1 MFPFRP
7 EPFLMP
13 QTRLYVIA
21 SRDEANRIYAALEFV
36 FEEEGYPLAV
46 VELDEDRDIHEVSL
60 YTDDDANLV
69 AQRMQEAAGD
79 IAIGREVVPEIDW
92 VARSLEGL
100 KPVRAG
106 RFFVHGSHDRD
117 KRRIGD
123 LAIEI
128 EAGLAFGTG
137 HHGTTSGCLDMIDEV
152 VRRERPRNALDLGTG
167 SAVLAIA
174 LAKLAH
180 IPVLATDIDP
190 VATRVALEN
199 VKLNGASAYVETAT
213 APGFHHPIFARNAPF
228 DLIVANILARPLMRL
243 APEMARH
250 IVPGGSLILS
260 GILERQ
266 RDAVIAAYV
275 GQAFRHVRT
284 LRREG
289 WVTLHLKR

>member
-1 MFPFRP
+1 
-7 EPFLMP
+7 MP
-13 QTRLYVIA
+13 QTRFFLTAERV
-21 SRDEANRIYAALEFV
+21 AAQRAYTTLETA
-36 FEEEGYPLAV
+36 FEEDGYPLAI
-46 VELDEDRDIHEVSL
+46 VEIDEDRDIHEVSL
-60 YTDDDANLV
+60 YTDDDAGEVEPRL
-69 AQRMQEAAGD
+69 RAALSDAG
-79 IAIGREVVPEIDW
+79 IALDPARETLPDIDW
-92 VARSLEGL
+92 VTRSLEGL

-106 RFFVHGSHDRD
+106 RFLVHGSHDRD

-137 HHGTTSGCLDMIDEV
+137 HHGTTAGCLEMIARV

-190 VATRVALEN
+190 IATKVAAEN
-199 VKLNGASAYVETAT
+199 ARLNQVGAYVETAT
-213 APGFHHPIFARNAPF
+213 ATGFGHPIFGRRAPF

-243 APEMARH
+243 APAMRAH
-250 IVPGGSLILS
+250 VTPSGSLILS

-266 RDAVIAAYV
+266 RDAVVAAYV
-275 GQAFRHVRT
+275 GQQFRHVAT
-284 LRREG
+284 LHREG
-289 WVTLHLKR
+289 WVTIHLKR